1 MVDDKRHMDGERRI
15 AWWRRRWLKVVSACI
30 LVAVAGLGVT
40 AEYVLHHVGPIVR
53 KRVIETLSAKFNAP
67 VELDSLEI
75 SLLRGVEVEGGGLR
89 IPYGAAIDAAG
100 HPRPLIS
107 VDHFAFRTT
116 IRGLLHQPT
125 HIGFVR
131 VDGMELHLPPRSERG
146 DILGI
151 DGGSKPPADPQHP
164 RIKPKIAFTAGQI
177 LCTNVKLVIETE
189 KPGKEPLEF
198 DIGKLD
204 LHDIGPGQPMVYDA
218 QLVNP
223 KPVGN
228 IHAQGHFGP
237 WNVDDPRAT
246 AVDGDYSFDHADLNT
261 IKGLGGMLSSTGHY
275 AGQLQRIT
283 IDGTT
288 DTPDFSLDISNHPV
302 PLHTKFHAYVDGTDG
317 DTTLDP
323 VQAHLLHSDF
333 TARGKVVLIR
343 GEGHDISLDVTMPHA
358 RIEDM
363 LELGVKT
370 NPPLMR
376 GALSMQT
383 KVHIPPGHVRVA
395 QKIELAGAFT
405 IANVD
410 FNNAKWQDK
419 IDSLSMRAQ
428 GKPED
433 AKEAGSD
440 RKAEVQSRM
449 TAKFNQNHGTILVDD
464 LKYQIPGA
472 VVLMNGV
479 YSTSGEVFEF
489 KGHVRTDATA
499 SQMVTGWKSIL
510 LMPVDKYLKKNGAG
524 MQLPISISGTNGD
537 VKFGLAMHG
546 TADETAQQISADMKA
561 KGKANAPPA
570 NQK

>member
-1 MVDDKRHMDGERRI
+1 MDEKVHI
-15 AWWRRRWLKVVSACI
+15 PWWRRRWLKVVSACVV
-30 LVAVAGLGVT
+30 LAVVGLGVT
-40 AEYVLHHVGPIVR
+40 AEYVLHHAGPIVR

-75 SLLRGVEVEGGGLR
+75 SLLRGVEVEGKGLR
-89 IPYGAAIDAAG
+89 IPYGSVEGAVG
-100 HPRPLIS
+100 QPKPLIS
-107 VDHFAFRTT
+107 VDHFSFRTT
-116 IRGLLHQPT
+116 IQGLLHQPT

-131 VDGMELHLPPRSERG
+131 VDGMELHLPPGEERG
-146 DILGI
+146 QILGI
-151 DGGSKPPADPQHP
+151 GGGSKPPADPEHP
-164 RIKPKIAFTAGQI
+164 RTKPKIAFTAGQI
-177 LCTNVKLVIETE
+177 LCTNVKLVIETD

-198 DIGKLD
+198 DIGRLD
-204 LHDIGPGQPMVYDA
+204 LHDIGPAQPMAYDA
-218 QLVNP
+218 ELVNP

-237 WNVDDPRAT
+237 WNVEDPRTT

-261 IKGLGGMLSSTGHY
+261 IKGISGMLSSTGHY

-302 PLHTKFHAYVDGTDG
+302 PLHTKFHAYVDATDG

-323 VQAHLLHSDF
+323 VEAHLLHSDF
-333 TARGKVVLIR
+333 TARGKVVMVR

-376 GALSMQT
+376 GALSMQA
-383 KVHIPPGHVRVA
+383 KVHVPPGHVRVA
-395 QKIELAGAFT
+395 QKIELAGTFN
-405 IANVD
+405 IAGVD
-410 FNNAKWQDK
+410 FSNAKWQDK

-433 AKEAGSD
+433 AKVAGSD
-440 RKAEVQSRM
+440 RKAEVQSQM
-449 TAKFNQNHGTILVDD
+449 TAKFNLNHGTILVDD
-464 LKYQIPGA
+464 LKYQVPGA

-479 YSTSGEVFEF
+479 YTTGGEVFEF

-510 LMPVDKYLKKNGAG
+510 LMPVDKYLKKSGAG
-524 MQLPISISGTNGD
+524 MELPISISGTQGD
-537 VKFGLAMHG
+537 MKFGLAMHG
-546 TADETAQQISADMKA
+546 TADETATQIYAGMKN
-561 KGKANAPPA
+561 KGATKAPQA
-570 NQK
+570 NQR

>member
-1 MVDDKRHMDGERRI
+1 VDDKRHIDGERRI
-15 AWWRRRWLKVVSACI
+15 AWRRRRWLKIVSACVV
-30 LVAVAGLGVT
+30 LAVVGLGVA
-40 AEYVLHHVGPIVR
+40 AEYVLHHAGPIVR
-53 KRVIETLSAKFNAP
+53 KRVIETLSAKFKAP

-89 IPYGAAIDAAG
+89 IFYSAG
-100 HPRPLIS
+100 QPLVS

-116 IRGLLHQPT
+116 IKGLLHQPT
-125 HIGFVR
+125 HIGLVR
-131 VDGMELHLPPRSERG
+131 VDGMELHLPPGRQRG
-146 DILGI
+146 EILG
-151 DGGSKPPADPQHP
+151 ADPLHP
-164 RIKPKIAFTAGQI
+164 HTRPKIAFTASQI
-177 LCTNVKLVIETE
+177 LCTNVKLVIETD

-198 DIGKLD
+198 NIGKLD
-204 LHDIGPGQPMVYDA
+204 LHDIGPEQPMVYEA
-218 QLVNP
+218 QFVNP

-228 IHAQGHFGP
+228 IHTQGHFGP
-237 WNVDDPRAT
+237 WNADDPRST
-246 AVDGDYSFDHADLNT
+246 ALDGEYNFDHADLNT

-302 PLHTKFHAYVDGTDG
+302 PLHTTFHAYVDGTDG

-323 VQAHLLHSDF
+323 VQAHLLHSDL
-333 TARGKVVLIR
+333 TARGKVALIR
-343 GEGHDISLDVTMPHA
+343 GEGHDISLNVAMPHA

-383 KVHIPPGHVRVA
+383 KLHIPPGHIRVA

-405 IANVD
+405 IAGVD
-410 FNNAKWQDK
+410 FNNARWQDK

-433 AKEAGSD
+433 AREAGSD
-440 RKAEVQSRM
+440 HKAEVQSQM
-449 TAKFNQNHGTILVDD
+449 TAKFNLNHGTILVDD
-464 LKYQIPGA
+464 LKYQVPGA

-479 YSTSGEVFEF
+479 YTTTGEVFEF

-510 LMPVDKYLKKNGAG
+510 LMPVDKFLKKNGAG
-524 MQLPISISGTNGD
+524 MELPVSISGTNGD

-546 TADETAQQISADMKA
+546 TADETAQQISAEMKQ
-561 KGKANAPPA
+561 KGATKATPP
-570 NQK
+570 NPK